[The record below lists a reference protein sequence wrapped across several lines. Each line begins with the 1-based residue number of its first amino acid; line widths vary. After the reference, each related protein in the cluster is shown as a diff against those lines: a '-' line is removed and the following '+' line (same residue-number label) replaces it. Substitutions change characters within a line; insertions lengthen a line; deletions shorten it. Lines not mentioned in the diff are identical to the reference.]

1 MEALVLVIS
10 PLSPDLSDGGERRL
24 TPVIMYQSGEEGG
37 PGLLTSASTRWEGLI
52 APADFAPTVL
62 SWWEVAEG
70 PLYPDMSG
78 RAMRSLPSD
87 RARARV
93 TSLDE
98 ALTYR
103 HRLQSAAAR
112 SYVVYGAALLAVALA
127 LALVARQRL
136 SALRGPG
143 LGLALAP
150 IGLLL
155 SPLCGLR
162 MAWVEVLAAAAI
174 TAALCLACCRLRS
187 ARRALAV
194 ALLGGAALIVA
205 DALGGSHLMRRSAL
219 GFGVMAGSRFYGL
232 GNEYL
237 GVLIGMSALG
247 LGALVD
253 LSATGR
259 RLVGVLGALVVL
271 SVGAPFA
278 GANWGG
284 SFAAAAGVVAL
295 CLTAAGGRRGALV
308 PAAIALLGASVAAP
322 AALDLMK
329 PAAERS
335 HIGLTLTS
343 LLAGHSSTIGDTI
356 GRKLAM
362 NKGILLYSP
371 LNAPIALAVVALLW
385 LLLRRGGPLQQALS
399 GASGLRA
406 GLIGALIGA
415 AVVGLVNDSG
425 LVAASGAIAVI
436 IGSGLFLSAEK
447 VETTA

>member
-1 MEALVLVIS
+1 
-10 PLSPDLSDGGERRL
+10 
-24 TPVIMYQSGEEGG
+24 MYQSGDERG

-87 RARARV
+87 RARERV
-93 TSLDE
+93 TSLDQ

-103 HRLQSAAAR
+103 HRLQIAAAR
-112 SYVVYGAALLAVALA
+112 GYVVYGAALLAVALA
-127 LALVARQRL
+127 IALVARQKL

-162 MAWVEVLAAAAI
+162 TVWVEVLAAAAI
-174 TAALCLACCRLRS
+174 TAALSLACCRLRP

-194 ALLGGAALIVA
+194 ALLGGAALIVG

-237 GVLIGMSALG
+237 GVLIGMSTVG
-247 LGALVD
+247 LGALID
-253 LSATGR
+253 LSAHGR
-259 RLVGVLGALVVL
+259 RLAGALACLVVL
-271 SVGAPFA
+271 SVGAPFG

-284 SFAAAAGVVAL
+284 SFAAAAGLLAL
-295 CLTAAGGRRGALV
+295 WLAGARGKRTALI
-308 PAAIALLGASVAAP
+308 PAAIALLGASVATP
-322 AALDLMK
+322 AALDLLK
-329 PAAERS
+329 PAADRS
-335 HIGLTLTS
+335 HIGLTFTS
-343 LLAGHSSTIGDTI
+343 FLAGHSSTIGDTI
-356 GRKLAM
+356 SRKLAM
-362 NKGILLYSP
+362 NKGILLHSP
-371 LNAPIALAVVALLW
+371 LNAPIAFAVVALLW
-385 LLLRRGGPLQQALS
+385 LLLRRGGVLQQALS

-406 GLIGALIGA
+406 GLMGALIA
-415 AVVGLVNDSG
+415 AATAAIVNDSG
-425 LVAASGAIAVI
+425 LVAASGVTAVI
-436 IGSGLFLSAEK
+436 IGSGLFLSAEM